1 MPIIINMVLPGNP
14 RTTAESFSDVY
25 RITVER
31 EDGIA
36 CTEMEARTAM
46 SVYCFQPP
54 KKTPRKVKAK
64 AE

>member
-1 MPIIINMVLPGNP
+1 MPITIEMLLPGDP
-14 RTTAESFSDVY
+14 RTTVESFSGMY

-36 CTEMEARTAM
+36 CTDIEARTAISM
-46 SVYCFQPP
+46 YCFNPP